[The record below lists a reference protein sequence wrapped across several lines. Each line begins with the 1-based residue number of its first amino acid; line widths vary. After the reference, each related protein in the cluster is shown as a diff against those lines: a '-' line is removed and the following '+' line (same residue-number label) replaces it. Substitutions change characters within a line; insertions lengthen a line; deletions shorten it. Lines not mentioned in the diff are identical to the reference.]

1 MAYRA
6 LTTLLL
12 TILALPANAQEAE
25 EPPVTFHPHAQER
38 ARFELLPDR
47 TFADPVSGWQVGN
60 RARLGLEARFGE
72 LALVML
78 QVQDVRTWGSEF
90 NGATGGEG
98 TLFDWDADGLDM
110 HQAYGQVNMGDVGL
124 RIGRQEIAWHGQR
137 LIGSV
142 LWTHQGRSFDAVR
155 VFGEHETVGY
165 DLFYA
170 MLLNRPVGGDT
181 SFTVGEDAHLIAFRA
196 GPRLGKGLALDG
208 LFIGRIDQGTDS
220 FLGTF
225 GAHAKGKAGAFVW
238 EAEAYGQVG
247 KDPADTYGAYLFG
260 VRAGAELD
268 GGHQIGGGFD
278 LLSGTNDSG
287 SIRTF
292 DTLYATNHKFYGHFD
307 AYLAPPVH
315 TAGEGL
321 IDGLVHT
328 RFRLHRNVNLMFDA
342 HVFASAAAQ
351 DEAFHGVEF
360 DTNLSW
366 KPHEVVTV
374 ATGVWVYVP
383 GAFWG
388 SDLDPSVGAHLSTD
402 FQIK

>member
-1 MAYRA
+1 MASRTLTSLLFLA
-6 LTTLLL
+6 LT
-12 TILALPANAQEAE
+12 LPALAE
-25 EPPVTFHPHAQER
+25 EATPPVTFHPHAQER
-38 ARFELLPDR
+38 ARFELLQDR
-47 TFADPVSGWQVGN
+47 TFGEPVTGWQIGN

-72 LALVML
+72 AALVL
-78 QVQDVRTWGSEF
+78 VQVQDVRTWGSEF
-90 NGATGGEG
+90 NAATGGEG
-98 TLFDWDADGLDM
+98 SLFDYDADGLDM
-110 HQAYGQVNMGDVGL
+110 HQAYGQLNLGNVGL

-142 LWTHQGRSFDAVR
+142 PWAHQGRSFDAAR
-155 VFGEHETVGY
+155 IFGEHDKLGY

-170 MLLNRPVGGDT
+170 VLLNRPITGDT
-181 SFTVGEDAHLIAFRA
+181 TSTAGDDAHLIAFRA
-196 GPRLGKGLALDG
+196 GPRLGKSLALDG
-208 LFIGRIDQGTDS
+208 LFIGRFDQGTDS

-225 GAHAKGKAGAFVW
+225 GAHAKGQAGAFVY

-247 KDPADTYGAYLFG
+247 KDPADSYGAYLFG
-260 VRAGAELD
+260 VRAGAELA
-268 GGHQIGGGFD
+268 GGHRVGGGFD
-278 LLSGTNDSG
+278 LLSGTSDSG
-287 SIRTF
+287 SVRAF
-292 DTLYATNHKFYGHFD
+292 DTLYATNHKFYGQFD

-321 IDGLVHT
+321 IDGMVQT
-328 RFRLHRNVNLMFDA
+328 RFKLHPQVKLMFDA

-366 KPHEVVTV
+366 KPFKVVTV

-388 SDLDPSVGAHLSTD
+388 SDLDPSVGAYLSTD